1 MLNLKATTDANNFN
15 NLLEKYGLNN
25 FQHRLLARLATFV
38 HNKVNID
45 QAPKLLKEQ
54 IVMNQQRRSQFKKQI
69 SNESAIKN
77 T

>member
-1 MLNLKATTDANNFN
+1 M
-15 NLLEKYGLNN
+15 
-25 FQHRLLARLATFV
+25 

-54 IVMNQQRRSQFKKQI
+54 IVMNQQRSSQFKKQI

-77 T
+77 TQPLW